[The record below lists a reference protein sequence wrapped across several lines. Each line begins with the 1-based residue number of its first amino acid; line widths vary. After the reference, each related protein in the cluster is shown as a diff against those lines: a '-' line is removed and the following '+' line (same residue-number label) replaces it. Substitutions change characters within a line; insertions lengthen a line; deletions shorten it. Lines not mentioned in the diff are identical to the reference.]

1 MYNEFQKYNCVYC
14 KQWCKI
20 WFFFT
25 NGSGIFGGCFEHL
38 ATLMYKPIRV
48 ARFAENNI
56 ERSCVAL
63 FGVVYFHNM
72 LQAAKMFNTHEYK
85 MKSESFLNEHWI
97 CSAYMATLSRT
108 SVIKVLNSVAYIN
121 MCFTKYQRRYGYFS
135 FLFLIMFWF
144 LIRLGCF
151 HESGNLL

>member
-1 MYNEFQKYNCVYC
+1 MIFYECEWHIWRLFWKPGNPDVQANPCCQVC
-14 KQWCKI
+14 RKQYWKK
-20 WFFFT
+20 
-25 NGSGIFGGCFEHL
+25 L
-38 ATLMYKPIRV
+38 
-48 ARFAENNI
+48 
-56 ERSCVAL
+56 CVAH
-63 FGVVYFHNM
+63 FGVVYFHDM

-108 SVIKVLNSVAYIN
+108 SVIKVLNSVVYIN